1 MKKMRTERNYH
12 RIDFEKSIDSV
23 ISMLQKYKEEGW
35 TDITCDYYGPDDR
48 EFHVS
53 KERLETDEE
62 YNTRI
67 KLEEQNKTYRRKCY
81 EDLKKEFGDE

>member
-1 MKKMRTERNYH
+1 MKKMITEKDYYI
-12 RIDFEKSIDSV
+12 IDFEASIDSV
-23 ISMLQKYKEEGW
+23 ISMLQKSKEEGW
-35 TDITCDYYGPDDR
+35 TDITCNDYEDYKKYYL
-48 EFHVS
+48 S

-62 YNTRI
+62 YNARI